1 MQKTSIGQ
9 SLFHLRMK
17 NRPLLKPLLIV
28 KAAAVLLLFTCLPL
42 AAKTAAQITLSE
54 KNAPLEQIL
63 KVISHQSGYNLFY
76 DEALVKQKGKPVD
89 ITVKDASVDQTL
101 SLVFSQQPLAYEIA
115 GGTILVKE
123 KEKGKEE
130 LPPAVSS
137 QPFSVTGKVTTK
149 TGEAL
154 IAVTVSIK
162 GANKGT
168 TTDADGCYSIQ
179 VTPSDKILV
188 FSIIGMTAQEVAING
203 RTHINVI
210 MENSFIELDNVAVI
224 ATGYQKL
231 NAREKTASIS
241 TVKME
246 QMGRIVQPSIEKL
259 LQGQVPG
266 MTIMSTSGA
275 PGSIP
280 QIRIRGTSSISGNV
294 QPLWVVDGIILDDP
308 INVDVGDIL
317 TNRKLIASGI
327 GGVNVNDIASINVLK
342 DASATALYG
351 TRAAA
356 GVIVI
361 TSKSGKAGKTTINYS
376 GNTTISMRPRI
387 EDAYM
392 MNSKERIDVNIEMI
406 KKGIFK
412 ASSPEPG
419 IYNTAS
425 DFERYFIDV
434 HDRKISWGDF
444 ENRVKELETVNTDWF
459 KHLFRDAIT
468 NQHSL
473 SVSGGNEL
481 TTYYF
486 SGSYMDEQATAK
498 GVGQQTYTGSLRL
511 TTQLKKNMRVTT
523 NLRYSS
529 RKNKSFFALDS
540 QENPYEYAI
549 NTTRAHRAY
558 TEDGKYNY
566 FYINGGYKYNFEENR
581 NDCWRE
587 SQSFSIL
594 GSVDLE
600 WKILP
605 DLTFNSTFSFSN
617 QSTREENIAT
627 EDSYFIRS
635 RKDGIYKDAG
645 YTTENV
651 WFDGGYYNGANTLNN
666 SKTIRNAFDY
676 RPTIGE
682 NHRFNFVLGQEVRTQ
697 KYSSVNDI
705 IYGYQHER
713 GHQLAPQ
720 WKLIELLGTPY
731 WDTRLSQTNGVAYFG
746 VASYTLNDKYTVNFN
761 ARTDGSNRFG
771 IKTNDL
777 FQPLWSA
784 GFNYQI
790 KNENYFKDI
799 EWISYLTLRGSY
811 GSQGNVASQAYAD
824 LVTNIGT
831 TNPIKKETYLSII
844 APKNPSLKWEKN
856 YTVNIALEAGFFN
869 RKLMATIEY
878 YNKKGVDL
886 LGSKEVSDVSGFDRI
901 QVNWASMRN
910 RGIDFSLSSINID
923 NEIFRW
929 ATSINGGYNDNEILA
944 VYAKPG
950 VADLTNTYRTSYSST
965 AVVGKPINGLWSYR
979 YAGLNTDGRATFYN
993 GKYKKDGNGQNILD
1007 ENGNPIELTV
1017 LAGMKDVKALKH
1029 EGTTMPP
1036 VQLSFTNTF
1045 SYKKFTFSS
1054 MFIGSFGNVIR
1065 LRNLTTSYDMVYPN
1079 PMENLSKELVNR
1091 WRKPGDEVFTD
1102 IPKFEVD
1109 EWDADLTGTSPYN
1122 TQMYNASDL
1131 RTVKGDFVRLQNI
1144 TLSYDLYNEFLRK
1157 KGIQNIRIS
1166 VQGNNLYAWY
1176 NSKLKGQ
1183 DPEATGALMSR
1194 SSTNSANV
1202 SFGNTY
1208 LPLSRTFSISLNVQ
1222 F

>member
-9 SLFHLRMK
+9 SLFHFRMK
-17 NRPLLKPLLIV
+17 NRPLLKLLLIV
-28 KAAAVLLLFTCLPL
+28 KAAAVLLFFTCLPL
-42 AAKTAAQITLSE
+42 AAKAAAQITLSE
-54 KNAPLEQIL
+54 KNAPLEQVL

-89 ITVKDASVDQTL
+89 ITVKNASVDQVL
-101 SLVFSQQPLAYEIA
+101 NLVFSQQPLSYEIA

-123 KEKGKEE
+123 KEKEKEE
-130 LPPAVSS
+130 LPPAVSA
-137 QPFSVTGKVTTK
+137 QPFSITGKVTTK
-149 TGEAL
+149 SGEAL
-154 IAVTVSIK
+154 TAVTVSIK
-162 GANKGT
+162 GTNKGT
-168 TTDADGCYSIQ
+168 TTDVEGRYSIQ
-179 VTPSDKILV
+179 VTPNDKILV
-188 FSIIGMTAQEVAING
+188 FSIIGMTAQDVTING
-203 RTHINVI
+203 RTQINVI
-210 MENSFIELDNVAVI
+210 MENSFIELDDVAVI

-246 QMGRIVQPSIEKL
+246 QMERIVQPSIEKL

-327 GGVNVNDIASINVLK
+327 GGVNVNDIASISVLK

-361 TSKSGKAGKTTINYS
+361 TSKSGKAGKTMVNYS
-376 GNTTISMRPRI
+376 GSTTISMRPRI

-392 MNSKERIDVNIEMI
+392 MNSKERIDVNIEML
-406 KKGIFK
+406 KRGVFK
-412 ASSPEPG
+412 TTSQEPG
-419 IYNTAS
+419 KYGTSS

-434 HDRKISWGDF
+434 HDRKISWSDF

-459 KHLFRDAIT
+459 KHLFRNAIN

-473 SVSGGNEL
+473 SVSGGNES
-481 TTYYF
+481 TTFYF
-486 SGSYMDEQATAK
+486 SGSYSDEQATAK
-498 GVGQQTYTGSLRL
+498 DVGQKTYTGSLRV
-511 TTQLKKNMRVTT
+511 TTKLFDNIRVTS

-529 RKNKSFFALDS
+529 RENKSFFALDS
-540 QENPYEYAI
+540 QENPYEYSI

-558 TEDGKYNY
+558 TQDDGYNY
-566 FYINGGYKYNFEENR
+566 FHINDYKYNFLENR
-581 NDCWRE
+581 DDCWRG
-587 SQSFSIL
+587 SKSFSIT

-600 WKILP
+600 WKILS

-617 QSTREENIAT
+617 QNTTEENIAT
-627 EDSYFIRS
+627 EDSYFVRS
-635 RKDGIYKDAG
+635 RKDAVYKLVG
-645 YTTENV
+645 YTAEQV
-651 WFDGGYYNGANTLNN
+651 WFDGGYYNGTNTLNN
-666 SKTIRNAFDY
+666 SKTFRNSLDY

-697 KYSSVNDI
+697 KYSSTNDEV
-705 IYGYQHER
+705 YGYQHER
-713 GHQLAPQ
+713 GRQLAPQ
-720 WKLIELLGTPY
+720 WKLIEQLGRPY
-731 WDTRLSQTNGVAYFG
+731 WSTSLSQTNGLAYFG

-790 KNENYFKDI
+790 KNEKYFRDI
-799 EWISYLTLRGSY
+799 DWISYLTVRGSY

-831 TNPIKKETYLSII
+831 TNPIKKETYLTIV
-844 APKNPSLKWEKN
+844 APKNPGLKWEKN
-856 YTVNIALEAGFFN
+856 YTSNIALEAGFFK
-869 RKLMATIEY
+869 RKLMFTVEY
-878 YNKKGVDL
+878 YDKKGVDL
-886 LGSKEVSDVSGFDRI
+886 LGNKEVSDVSGFNTI

-910 RGIDFSLSSINID
+910 RGIDFSLSSINVD
-923 NEIFRW
+923 RKKFRW
-929 ATSINGGYNDNEILA
+929 TTSINGGYNNNKVLE
-944 VYAKPG
+944 VYSKPG
-950 VADLTNTYRTSYSST
+950 VADLTNAYRTSYTST
-965 AVVGKPINGLWSYR
+965 AVVGKPINGLWSYQ
-979 YAGLNTDGRATFYN
+979 YAGLNSDGRATFYN
-993 GKYKKDGNGQNILD
+993 GKYKTANGKNVLD
-1007 ENGNPIELTV
+1007 ENGNPIKLTV
-1017 LAGMKDVKALKH
+1017 LTGMTDVKALKY

-1036 VQLSFTNTF
+1036 VQMSFTNSF
-1045 SYKKFTFSS
+1045 SYDKLTLSA
-1054 MFIGSFGNVIR
+1054 MFIGCFGNVIR
-1065 LRNLTTSYDMVYPN
+1065 LRNLTADYTMNFPIPTV
-1079 PMENLSKELVNR
+1079 NLSKELVNR
-1091 WRKPGDEVFTD
+1091 WRNPGDEASTNV
-1102 IPKFEVD
+1102 PKFEVED
-1109 EWDADLTGTSPYN
+1109 YTEGLWYPSPGN
-1122 TQMYNASDL
+1122 IQMYNASDL
-1131 RTVKGDFVRLQNI
+1131 RTVKGDFVRLQNV
-1144 TLSYDLYNEFLRK
+1144 TLSYDLYNEFLRNR
-1157 KGIQNIRIS
+1157 GIQNIRIAI
-1166 VQGNNLYAWY
+1166 QGNNLFVWN

-1183 DPEATGALMSR
+1183 DPEATGAQMKYSA
-1194 SSTNSANV
+1194 TNSANV

-1208 LPLSRTFSISLNVQ
+1208 LPLSRMYSVSLNVQ